1 MHAIHHVDVAVYLFL
16 IRFAHNLWLN
26 RLSDFEEQALLFK
39 GGLFFIPFW
48 YFWFEPGPKQR
59 DRRKLI
65 LPILAS
71 ALIALVASRAIAD
84 IGPYRVRPVADPSVP
99 HVVYSMEIDRNL
111 ENWSAFPSDTATF
124 FFALAFGL
132 AQLSRRWGMVM
143 MIYVSLWVCLPRLFL
158 GEHYLSDVVA
168 GAIIGIA
175 IVWFVLKVPAPWSA
189 LATRAVDLA
198 DARPAIFYPIA
209 LVVSFEM
216 IVLFNDIR
224 AAARTM
230 LSGAQVESF
239 RQHKHLVPI
248 ALAAAMLLGLATLL
262 LRRRRRIRIAPN
274 LRASA

>member
-1 MHAIHHVDVAVYLFL
+1 
-16 IRFAHNLWLN
+16 
-26 RLSDFEEQALLFK
+26 
-39 GGLFFIPFW
+39 
-48 YFWFEPGPKQR
+48 
-59 DRRKLI
+59 
-65 LPILAS
+65 
-71 ALIALVASRAIAD
+71 
-84 IGPYRVRPVADPSVP
+84 
-99 HVVYSMEIDRNL
+99 
-111 ENWSAFPSDTATF
+111 
-124 FFALAFGL
+124 
-132 AQLSRRWGMVM
+132 
-143 MIYVSLWVCLPRLFL
+143 
-158 GEHYLSDVVA
+158 VA

-175 IVWFVLKVPAPWSA
+175 IVWFVLKVPALWSA